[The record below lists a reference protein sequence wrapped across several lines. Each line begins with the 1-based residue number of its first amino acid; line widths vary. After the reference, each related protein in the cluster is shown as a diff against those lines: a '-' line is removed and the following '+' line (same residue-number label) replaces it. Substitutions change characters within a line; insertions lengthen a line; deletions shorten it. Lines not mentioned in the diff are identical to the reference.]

1 MHYNQ
6 LKPELSDI
14 AHLVA
19 LLSQFY
25 PVSPELAEEFQ
36 KHAFSIQL
44 KNGEHILHEGGIC
57 KNMYF
62 IKQGAMMAYSEYH
75 HKRITTYISMENEF
89 VSSLSGLYG
98 QEASREAIM
107 AIEPSTLLGV
117 DTDILLG
124 WYQRFFE
131 LNFIIRQV
139 YENYYRD
146 AQERSFIVRVGNA
159 KERYMYF
166 LKSRSEAAA
175 RLPVACVAS
184 FLDMKPET
192 LIRLKKHS
200 QNELHVDVLQ
210 LIKQIDDYVIAT
222 EAFKMRS
229 ITLKVLAIALNVPGH
244 EISRCLK
251 IHYKLAFTH
260 YINRHRIMYFK
271 HILKVQKL
279 RQTFTIEAIA
289 QESGFMSRSGF
300 YKAFKKFEG
309 ISPTEYC
316 ELIHRNPTSMG

>member
-1 MHYNQ
+1 MQHNQ
-6 LKPELSDI
+6 LKPDPLDI
-14 AHLVA
+14 AHLVT

-25 PVSPELAEEFQ
+25 PVSSELADEFQ
-36 KHAFSIQL
+36 KHAFSIKL
-44 KNGEHILHEGGIC
+44 ENGEHILHQGEIC

-62 IKQGAMMAYSEYH
+62 IKQGAMMAYSEYQ
-75 HKRITTYISMENEF
+75 HKQITTYISMENEF

-98 QEASREAIM
+98 QEPSREAIM

-117 DTDILLG
+117 HTDILLD

-146 AQERSFIVRVGNA
+146 AQERSFIVRIGNA
-159 KERYMYF
+159 KERYTYF
-166 LKSRSEAAA
+166 LNSRSEAAA

-192 LIRLKKHS
+192 LIRLKK
-200 QNELHVDVLQ
+200 QNQKGLHVDVLQ
-210 LIKQIDDYVIAT
+210 LIKQIDDFVITT
-222 EAFKMRS
+222 EAFKMKS
-229 ITLKVLAIALNVPGH
+229 ITLNILAKALKVPGY

-251 IHYKLAFTH
+251 VHYKQAFTH
-260 YINRHRIMYFK
+260 YISSHRVIYFK
-271 HILKVQKL
+271 KILNEQKL

-289 QESGFMSRSGF
+289 QQSGFISRSGF

-316 ELIHRNPTSMG
+316 ELIYPNSISK